1 MATPP
6 FRRPLEEMLEWSS
19 QDILEQP
26 GQVSGTF
33 WSQGKRTSAKSAKT
47 AQMSKR
53 TEKTYRVHLA
63 AVGSYLL
70 AFVFFAGVCCYLPL
84 SVFFCNFFFQIAHKK
99 GPDLQNGCTMT
110 RTWLQDGSLD
120 RFGTSRRALEAA
132 SFTFFFVTFRSAT
145 LGPQSESGVITK
157 HFLGR
162 KLFALAPP
170 TKATGGLKALRLWGE
185 EFGETNCFVSFL
197 NHQSI
202 RDPCVYLPNLSIYL
216 SVYLSIKSS
225 WSP

>member
-1 MATPP
+1 MATPL

-19 QDILEQP
+19 QDILEQR
-26 GQVSGTF
+26 GQVSRTF

-47 AQMSKR
+47 AQMSKK

-63 AVGSYLL
+63 AVGPYLL
-70 AFVFFAGVCCYLPL
+70 AFAFFCRSFCYLPL
-84 SVFFCNFFFQIAHKK
+84 SIFFCNFFLQTAHKK

-132 SFTFFFVTFRSAT
+132 SFTFFFLVTFRSAT

-162 KLFALAPP
+162 KLFALR
-170 TKATGGLKALRLWGE
+170 AT
-185 EFGETNCFVSFL
+185 
-197 NHQSI
+197 H
-202 RDPCVYLPNLSIYL
+202 
-216 SVYLSIKSS
+216 
-225 WSP
+225 

>member
-1 MATPP
+1 MADVGGRIREGKPP
-6 FRRPLEEMLEWSS
+6 KLWSKFWTWFPDTGHRGGGFRWLRRHSADPLKKCSS
-19 QDILEQP
+19 DRHRMSWNSLDK
-26 GQVSGTF
+26 
-33 WSQGKRTSAKSAKT
+33 SQGPSGGRESARVPNLLKQHRCPKEPR
-47 AQMSKR
+47 KR
-53 TEKTYRVHLA
+53 TECIWL
-63 AVGSYLL
+63 LL
-70 AFVFFAGVCCYLPL
+70 ARTCWRLLFFAGVCCYLPL
-84 SVFFCNFFFQIAHKK
+84 SIFFCNFFLQTAHKK

-170 TKATGGLKALRLWGE
+170 TKATGGLKALRL
-185 EFGETNCFVSFL
+185 
-197 NHQSI
+197 
-202 RDPCVYLPNLSIYL
+202 
-216 SVYLSIKSS
+216 
-225 WSP
+225 

>member
-19 QDILEQP
+19 QDVLEQP

-33 WSQGKRTSAKSAKT
+33 WSQGKRKSAKSAKT

-63 AVGSYLL
+63 AVGPYLL
-70 AFVFFAGVCCYLPL
+70 AFAFFCRSLLLFA
-84 SVFFCNFFFQIAHKK
+84 SVHFFCNFFLQTAHKK

-132 SFTFFFVTFRSAT
+132 SFTFFFRDF
-145 LGPQSESGVITK
+145 
-157 HFLGR
+157 
-162 KLFALAPP
+162 
-170 TKATGGLKALRLWGE
+170 
-185 EFGETNCFVSFL
+185 
-197 NHQSI
+197 SI
-202 RDPCVYLPNLSIYL
+202 RHFG
-216 SVYLSIKSS
+216 
-225 WSP
+225 SPKRVGSDHKTFSRQKIVCACATH